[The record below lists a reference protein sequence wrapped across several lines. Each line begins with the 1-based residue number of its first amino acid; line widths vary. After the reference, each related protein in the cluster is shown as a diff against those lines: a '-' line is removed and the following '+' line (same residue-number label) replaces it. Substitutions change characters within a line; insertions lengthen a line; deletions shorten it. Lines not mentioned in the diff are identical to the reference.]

1 MTGTDFDFGEWLP
14 MMPMEGPPFP
24 RIFGI
29 KWPWVEEDDVIVSV
43 LNPPAGAELWQLT
56 LCDWD
61 ITAVI
66 HESGGGEHIA
76 ITQAASFDVPD
87 GLVWPLRIISLQI
100 VKWNPDHTAVIQLYY
115 VQSMHPTLW
124 DWDLEAYGNVPDP
137 TYREA
142 FIPGIGEYSY
152 NVTAGSFQ

>member
-1 MTGTDFDFGEWLP
+1 MPEAEFDIEQWLP
-14 MMPMEGPPFP
+14 MMPNEGPPFP

-29 KWPWVEEDDVIVSV
+29 KWPWYTPTDVIVSV
-43 LNPPAGAELWQLT
+43 LNPPAGAELWQLALT
-56 LCDWD
+56 DWN
-61 ITAVI
+61 ISVPL
-66 HESGGGEHIA
+66 HKSGGGEHIA
-76 ITQAASFDVPD
+76 ITEAATFEIPD
-87 GLVWPLRIISLQI
+87 GLTLPLRVVSLQI

-124 DWDLEAYGNVPDP
+124 DWDLGAYGNVPDP

-152 NVTAGSFQ
+152 NVTAESFQ